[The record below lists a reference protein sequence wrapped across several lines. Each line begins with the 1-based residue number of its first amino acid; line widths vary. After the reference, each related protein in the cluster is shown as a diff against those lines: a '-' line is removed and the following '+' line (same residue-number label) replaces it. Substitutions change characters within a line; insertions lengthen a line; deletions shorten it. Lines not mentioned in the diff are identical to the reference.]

1 MPLEDDIQQL
11 NKNLLYETLIN
22 YQLIIFLPM
31 HVRSTFHVGL
41 QLKTIK
47 K

>member
-11 NKNLLYETLIN
+11 NKNLLCETLII

-31 HVRSTFHVGL
+31 HVRSTFHV
-41 QLKTIK
+41 
-47 K
+47 